1 MERDLS
7 IVGAIGVLT
16 VGTRGVGGPGEVLLK
31 VRGGSE
37 AYLAWSDR
45 SLPRGTK
52 VLVVETRGARVLEVV
67 PWSESPM
74 PCGESLE

>member
-74 PCGESLE
+74 PFGESLE